1 MIKLEYIIAIM
12 LIGGAVLKS
21 IIFCYYAYKI
31 SEKSIKNKSSSY
43 MILIKP
49 TSSNLNSHQVLLK
62 QIGKLHQELIM
73 MDKYSKNYTLD
84 ISQNKADYDIVEKEL
99 YKSNNGKK
107 NTQYCQFCGTIR
119 KEIDHFCRYCSIEK
133 NFED

>member
-12 LIGGAVLKS
+12 LIGGVVLKS

-31 SEKSIKNKSSSY
+31 SEKSITNKSSSY

-73 MDKYSKNYTLD
+73 MDKYCENYNLD
-84 ISQNKADYDIVEKEL
+84 ISQNKANYNIVEKEQH
-99 YKSNNGKK
+99 KSNNRK
-107 NTQYCQFCGTIR
+107 NKTQYCQFCGAIR
-119 KEIDHFCRYCSIEK
+119 KEIDHFCGYCSIEN
-133 NFED
+133 NFAD

>member
-12 LIGGAVLKS
+12 LIGGIVLKS

-49 TSSNLNSHQVLLK
+49 TSSNLNSHQILLK

-73 MDKYSKNYTLD
+73 MDKYCENYNLD
-84 ISQNKADYDIVEKEL
+84 ISQNKANNNIVEKEQ
-99 YKSNNGKK
+99 YISNNRKK
-107 NTQYCQFCGTIR
+107 KTQYCQFCR
-119 KEIDHFCRYCSIEK
+119 AEMNNKANYCYNCESK
-133 NFED
+133 RQ